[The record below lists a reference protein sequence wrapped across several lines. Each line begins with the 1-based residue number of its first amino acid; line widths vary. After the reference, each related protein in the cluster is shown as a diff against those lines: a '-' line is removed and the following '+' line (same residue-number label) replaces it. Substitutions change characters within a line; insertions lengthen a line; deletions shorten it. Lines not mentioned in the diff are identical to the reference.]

1 MAPITLLENKHLVL
15 GVTGSI
21 AAYKAVDL
29 ASKLTQTG
37 ALVDVILTPAAER
50 FVSALTFQA
59 VTGRRVFT
67 EAALWDQTAHVPHV
81 GLGEAADLLI
91 VAPTTAH
98 TLAKLAQGLADNL
111 LTVTALAARGPV
123 LLAPA
128 MDGGMY
134 SHPAVQ
140 DNLARLQARGVM
152 VVPPASGR
160 MASGLEGI
168 GRLPETPELI
178 GHVRLA
184 LGRRGPLVG
193 RRVLVTAGPTQEPL
207 DPVRYLSNHSSG
219 KQGLALVQAALDMGA
234 QTTLIHGPIH
244 LPTPVGALVVPV
256 ETTHAMHDAVMARL
270 PETDIVIMAAAVGD
284 FRPKNPSPHKIK
296 KNRLTEDAPT
306 IELVRNLDIL
316 MAVSNWRRAVR
327 HPMVVVGFA
336 AETQDALEY
345 GREKMTRKGV
355 DYMVINDVS
364 ATDAGFSVDTNRVIL
379 LGPHDL
385 NLPLPLA
392 SKSLIAEQIL
402 QQVLQHPAWRPATA
416 PAA

>member
-1 MAPITLLENKHLVL
+1 MATISLLENKRLVL

-29 ASKLTQTG
+29 ASKLTQAG

-50 FVSALTFQA
+50 FVSALTFQS

-81 GLGEAADLLI
+81 GLGEAADLLLI
-91 VAPTTAH
+91 APATAH

-111 LTVTALAARGPV
+111 LTVTALATRGPV
-123 LLAPA
+123 MLAPA

-140 DNLARLQARGVM
+140 DNLARVQARGV
-152 VVPPASGR
+152 VVLPPASGR

-178 GHVRLA
+178 GHIRLA

-219 KQGLALVQAALDMGA
+219 KQGVALAQAALDMGA

-244 LPTPVGALVVPV
+244 TPLPIGAHITPVLTA
-256 ETTHAMHDAVMARL
+256 HAMHEAVMERL

-284 FRPKNPSPHKIK
+284 FRPKTPSPHKIK

-306 IELVRNLDIL
+306 IELIRNLDIL

-327 HPMVVVGFA
+327 HPLVVMGFA
-336 AETQDALEY
+336 AETQDVLAY
-345 GREKMTRKGV
+345 GREKMERKGL
-355 DYMVINDVS
+355 DYIVINDVS
-364 ATDAGFSVDTNRVIL
+364 TSDAGFSVDTNRVTV
-379 LGPHDL
+379 LGPHGL
-385 NLPLPLA
+385 SMTLPLA
-392 SKSLIAEQIL
+392 GKNVIAEQIL
-402 QQVLQHPAWRPATA
+402 QQVIQHELLRPAIT
-416 PAA
+416 PAE